1 MRVSVFPDSAHVP
14 VCVANVSELST
25 NVPSWLN
32 CKVSVPPVAMADCHI
47 PMICDDGDRED
58 AQPNRTM
65 MAAMA
70 RIDIFLVFPSS
81 SSTYYTAYKSR
92 LFKNVDA
99 F

>member
-1 MRVSVFPDSAHVP
+1 
-14 VCVANVSELST
+14 
-25 NVPSWLN
+25 
-32 CKVSVPPVAMADCHI
+32 MADCHI
-47 PMICDDGDRED
+47 PMICDDGDMED